1 MKLVTFAIGGESSE
15 KSSRKF
21 TWGAVVEGGVVDLGA
36 KLAAYPDVRSL
47 IAAGALGEAKT
58 AAAGAKADFSLDAIE
73 FLPPL
78 PNPDKIICVGLNYDE
93 HVRETQREKTED
105 PALFVRFANS
115 QTGHLQPIL
124 IPPESDKLDYEGEIA
139 LVIGKAGRRIPEDK
153 AYEHVAGYSC
163 YNDGS
168 IRDLQWATTQ
178 WTTGKNF
185 PTTGAFG
192 PWLVTADELPP
203 GTKLALVTRLNDEEM
218 QRATTDMMVHSIPRL
233 ISFISRFTELVP
245 GDVIVTGT
253 PGGVGARKTP
263 PLFMKDGDVCE
274 IEIEGVGVLRNSI
287 RLEKA

>member
-1 MKLVTFAIGGESSE
+1 MKLVTFAVAG
-15 KSSRKF
+15 KT
-21 TWGAVVEGGVVDLGA
+21 TWGAVVDGGVVDLGA

-47 IAAGALGEAKT
+47 IAGGAIEKAKT
-58 AAAGAKADFSLDAIE
+58 AAAGAKADFPLDTIT

-78 PNPDKIICVGLNYDE
+78 TNPDKIICVGLNYDE
-93 HVRETQREKTED
+93 HVRETKREKTED

-139 LVIGKAGRRIPEDK
+139 LVIGKAGRRISEDK
-153 AYEHVAGYSC
+153 AYEHVAGYAC

-185 PTTGAFG
+185 PSTGAFG
-192 PWLVTADELPP
+192 PWLVTADELPAD
-203 GTKLALVTRLNDEEM
+203 TKLTLVTRLNGEEM

-233 ISFISRFTELVP
+233 IAFISRFTELVP

-263 PLFMKDGDVCE
+263 PLYMKDGDVCE
-274 IEIEGVGVLRNSI
+274 IEIEGVGVLRNPI
-287 RLEKA
+287 KLETA

>member
-1 MKLVTFAIGGESSE
+1 MKLVTFSVAGKTS
-15 KSSRKF
+15 
-21 TWGAVVEGGVVDLGA
+21 WGAVVDGGVVYLAA
-36 KLAAYPDVRSL
+36 KLPFADVRAL
-47 IAAGALGEAKT
+47 LAAGAIDKAK
-58 AAAGAKADFSLDAIE
+58 AAVAGAKPVHALDAIT
-73 FLPPL
+73 FLPPVT
-78 PNPDKIICVGLNYDE
+78 NPDKIICVGLNYDE
-93 HVRETQREKTED
+93 HVRETKRDKTED

-115 QTGHLQPIL
+115 QLGHNQPIL
-124 IPPESDKLDYEGEIA
+124 VPLESDKLDYEGEIA

-153 AYEHVAGYSC
+153 AYEYVAGYAP

-185 PTTGAFG
+185 PATGAFG
-192 PWLVTADELPP
+192 PWIVTCDELPAN
-203 GTKLALVTRLNDEEM
+203 TKLTLVTRLNGKEM

-233 ISFISRFTELVP
+233 IAFISRFTELVP

-274 IEIEGVGVLRNSI
+274 IEIEGVGVLRNPI
-287 RLEKA
+287 KAEKA